1 MSKITSSATP
11 TKAGT
16 TPTSTDN
23 VMVSMESVSSETQR
37 TFDKVKSRDP
47 SQEKE
52 PSTMFQQLK
61 KGQNPE
67 IKIRYTTKELIVIF
81 KGLGR
86 F

>member
-1 MSKITSSATP
+1 MSKLTSSATP
-11 TKAGT
+11 VKAGM
-16 TPTSTDN
+16 TPTKSEN
-23 VMVSMESVSSETQR
+23 LMVSIEHVSSETLK

-47 SQEKE
+47 SQEKD
-52 PSTMFQQLK
+52 PSPMFQQLK

-67 IKIRYTTKELIVIF
+67 IKIRYTTKELMQIF